1 MSRRSS
7 RPASSNRTP
16 WDTRLSRED
25 SPSNP
30 FGPTRYS
37 IEQSSPEELVIPQ
50 PIQPYESPIK
60 PHASM
65 PALEDPQAGPSSSR
79 RISPHSHKSSSRH
92 SPRLS
97 PLEYEAIQEA
107 DKLAKPS
114 SSIRK
119 PSSFGNKASSA
130 TFQRMIPVFGLPDIE
145 MLEPSSSK
153 PQPSEPTNSHELKRS
168 KGKTSEAHISKHR
181 ETQAALLDPN
191 DRSFTN
197 DPAIQKYL
205 PYSPS
210 TTLYPLNEESPGE
223 FNYQPDCTQM
233 TSWCR
238 KNPQANSFRKV
249 YRQLGRVFYHVEIP
263 PAHENRYPS
272 PSCEQWASHYF
283 KLLDTVVTFRPTCCI
298 TTKLVPAQEINHWPE
313 YGKLH
318 IDLNKLIKRTVHS
331 VYDMEELL
339 PIPEWPEHDC
349 LFTSHSFEVAAVTYR
364 DQMERF
370 IQKLYEILGRQ
381 LQTGPPSP
389 VISAGHLSEV
399 EPGQEHLRDR
409 TLQLK
414 QDMTLLVPKSSR
426 ASSVTPQEAAQE
438 NLLRSLIKPTSQVTI
453 ASPLLPDPQVSPPTV
468 TLHTSSSTPPGQ
480 PPSSLHS
487 SKASLTVTMQPRYL
501 GPDNGTTLIPSEP
514 LPSPPSSIATSS
526 SRSIPLGRIPE
537 ESPHVT
543 LQVPP
548 TLERT
553 ERLRREAARSL
564 GPRPPTPRPTIVP
577 STSSEE
583 TLPSSPRG
591 NASVPIAQPSAIP
604 PFNIQALED
613 YINNLSDGS
622 IDGLSSSESSTGRDQ
637 VAPELIAP
645 ATPAD
650 SITSVSSAAT
660 HTMQIPVAQSTP
672 RIRSQVEE
680 DNVRNIPYN
689 PPLSNAARRVSLAG
703 PSIPLR
709 DPPPHAD
716 FINCRSSL
724 GANRQSSGRPAIPA
738 ESFTRVST
746 IPEERSSRLAESA
759 HRRPTSSPES
769 RRTPL
774 SIHTNLPY
782 LQEQPAPVT
791 REEANMSRRG
801 NFLAPLLAPVPQL
814 QVPPAPPID
823 RTRLPPHIVGR
834 MVSSR
839 RFSELFNDPPPRDQ
853 LRDRLAPL
861 AEGGGGND
869 PPYDSNEGDF
879 DNSGKRRNNPP
890 RRNGGGPP
898 NDPEDPGNEPY
909 AQANAARARPFNPA
923 PVHFD
928 TKLKPDIIPE
938 WDGDTKKLSR
948 WMTSINNIAEYS
960 SYTRIQLGQQIPLRF
975 TGRALRWF
983 NALDKDYRQIIT
995 EDWPALRQ
1003 AITIHFMN
1011 RTFLNRSK
1019 NEAMRIRFRDKDHSE
1034 ETPEDY
1040 VIRKMEAL
1048 TIVSNWTDSELIFEI
1063 MNGAPKSWTT
1073 HIDTSRIVTWEDF
1086 LDKIAWHEEDLLG
1099 KDSSHNSDIQRQL
1112 HQMQSTLKRLE
1123 GNRHSRPSARSHLA
1137 GSKPVGWH
1145 QNNPPPKYPKDDST
1159 VSKGKTPKDKKARP
1173 CRHCG
1178 SMMHWDRDCKHA
1190 KKNSRFVRSHMA
1202 QADNDEWEAQEAY
1215 EDLCDEAY
1223 LDETEYDTEGEES
1236 VSEEEQD
1243 FHKPLQSLAVSTS
1256 SAKPSSGSQE
1266 EQHGLEGTTVSQG
1279 TNSADQGSKESDS
1292 LVFSGY
1298 VQPKLPTRKSLN
1310 KKLKM
1315 ASSHTA
1321 IAKNGEEITLKR
1333 LMSRPPGTAFF
1344 GSKATIIKGWLQTNN
1359 GPKKR
1364 ITFDSGSEITLINE
1378 SILKT
1383 LDPSPRVRIG
1393 QKLKLIQ
1400 VTGNSSLSQYISLPI
1415 IFDTEQGLVKMI
1427 VEAYIVPNMN
1437 TPFILGTDFASQYQL
1452 SLVRNGDGTRIVFGD
1467 TGRSI
1472 PVEESDSSPRI
1483 DQQGNTFM
1491 VEVAQ
1496 GFIKNSEKIKISKK
1510 AYKKRLQH
1518 RKLPP
1523 NTVKVKVY
1531 ETVTIPAH
1539 TIKLIKVKTIWKE
1552 GQASGFMDR
1561 SFNSHRQEEHLFAIT
1576 DCLIDRNNPKIQV
1589 SNLSEHP
1596 LRLQGG
1602 EILGYM
1608 HDPNKY
1614 LAKEKDI
1621 TKEEKD
1627 SITKEELMKSPE
1639 GGPKAAEVPDPEPV
1653 PSDRFLQEV
1662 NFSEHLTPNQ
1672 RAKLEK
1678 VLHKHELAFGLD
1690 GRLGTHNTQLEI
1702 RLRPGTKEISL
1713 TPYHASPAKREV
1725 IDKQIEEWLKLGVIE
1740 PSKSAWGFPVIVVYR
1755 NSKPRLCVDYRRLNE
1770 VAVPDEYPLPKQTD
1784 ILHALEG
1791 SQWLTTLDA
1800 LAGFTQLTIKEED
1813 REKLAFRCHNGH
1825 WQPTKLLFGYRN
1837 GPAEFQRVMNR
1848 ILSRFLW
1855 QFALVYIDDIVI
1867 YSVKFEDHCN
1877 HLDQVLGAIEEAEIT
1892 LSPKKCHIGYQS
1904 LLLLGQKVSRLGL
1917 STHKEKVDAILE
1929 LEPPKNVPTLQTFLG
1944 MMTYFSSYIPFYS
1957 WIVAPLFKLLKKG
1970 TDWSWEEKEQQAF
1983 ELAKEA
1989 LASAPQVQ
1997 SIKIKDLKGTKA
2009 YKYLRGEYDKGN
2021 PVPRMTIPASKQ
2033 RDDVTGGDTWDKQDF
2048 EETTAQVERVIAYW
2062 SRILKEAER
2071 NYSPTEREALALKE
2085 ALVKFQV
2092 YLEGAEFVAITDHAA
2107 LTWSKTYNNVN
2118 RRLMTWGLV
2127 FSAYPGMQIVHR
2139 AGRVHDNADPISR
2152 LRRRTPYHT
2161 SPLADQSTPLKLNME
2176 EDPLRNLYKE
2186 INERFEEKL
2195 LGVASA
2201 FTQSY
2206 KIGNSQ
2212 KPIKKWI
2219 PTPTEAISYQTTTS
2233 YSVEISI
2240 NSEEI
2245 TRFIEAYK
2253 KDSHFKQVMEE
2264 FKSHHNPLNPP
2275 FHQYQIGDNGL
2286 IYFIDSQEKYWLCV
2300 PRDLQV
2306 DILKENHDNLNQG
2319 AHAGYAKTYHRIASV
2334 YYWPKMARSIQKYVH
2349 TCDICQKAGHRRHGP
2364 RGFLQPLPIPQQP
2377 FEVVSMDFIMDL
2389 PPSNNYN
2396 TILVIVDKLTK
2407 YGHFI
2412 PCTTQIDEAQTAQ
2425 LFHDHIWCHYGLP
2438 WQVITDR
2445 DARWTG
2451 AFWGHLV
2458 SMLGIR
2464 RALTTAHH
2472 PQSDGQTE
2480 ILNQTTEVA
2489 IRVFTNPAKDNWSKL
2504 LSGFAHS
2511 YNTSV
2516 HTSTQQTPAFLLRR
2530 FQPLTSADLLALTSE
2545 NIPRPAQESQTA
2557 EEFKESMELARSL
2570 AKDALKASPP
2580 EFGSRPTQ
2588 NIPREDF
2595 QQMPEYEVERIVEE
2609 RTIKKGNK
2617 RIRQYKI
2624 CWLGYSS
2631 EHDRWR
2637 TEKELRNAPEVIKEW
2652 KRTSGSTIHPNH
2664 RKKKEF

>member
-1 MSRRSS
+1 MPRHSTPRSS
-7 RPASSNRTP
+7 VLPRDSIPT
-16 WDTRLSRED
+16 D

-37 IEQSSPEELVIPQ
+37 LEQSSPEELVIPQ
-50 PIQPYESPIK
+50 PILPYESPIK
-60 PHASM
+60 PPASM

-97 PLEYEAIQEA
+97 PLEYEALQEA
-107 DKLAKPS
+107 SKLAKPS
-114 SSIRK
+114 SSLRK
-119 PSSFGNKASSA
+119 PSPFGHKTSPA

-145 MLEPSSSK
+145 MLEPSS
-153 PQPSEPTNSHELKRS
+153 R
-168 KGKTSEAHISKHR
+168 KTSEAHISKHR

-210 TTLYPLNEESPGE
+210 TSLYPLNEEFLGE

-263 PAHENRYPS
+263 PAHENCYPS

-318 IDLNKLIKRTVHS
+318 IDLNKLIKRTVQNI
-331 VYDMEELL
+331 YDMEELL

-453 ASPLLPDPQVSPPTV
+453 ASPLLPEPQVSPPAV
-468 TLHTSSSTPPGQ
+468 TLDTSSSTPPGQ

-501 GPDNGTTLIPSEP
+501 GPDNGTLLIPSEP
-514 LPSPPSSIATSS
+514 LPPPPSAIATSS
-526 SRSIPLGRIPE
+526 SRSIPLGIIPE

-553 ERLRREAARSL
+553 ERLRREAIRSL
-564 GPRPPTPRPTIVP
+564 GPRPPTPRPTVVP

-622 IDGLSSSESSTGRDQ
+622 IDGLSSPESSTGRDQ

-645 ATPAD
+645 STPAD

-660 HTMQIPVAQSTP
+660 HTIQIPVAQSTP

-689 PPLSNAARRVSLAG
+689 PPLSNATRRVSLAG

-724 GANRQSSGRPAIPA
+724 GANQQSSGRPAIPA

-759 HRRPTSSPES
+759 HRKPTFSPES

-782 LQEQPAPVT
+782 LQEQPAPAT

-823 RTRLPPHIVGR
+823 RT
-834 MVSSR
+834 
-839 RFSELFNDPPPRDQ
+839 SELFNDPPPRDQ
-853 LRDRLAPL
+853 LRDRLVPL

-869 PPYDSNEGDF
+869 PPYDSDDGDF
-879 DNSGKRRNNPP
+879 DNSGRRRDNLP
-890 RRNGGGPP
+890 RRNRGGPP
-898 NDPEDPGNEPY
+898 NNPEDPGNEPY

-938 WDGDTKKLSR
+938 WDGDTKKLLR

-1019 NEAMRIRFRDKDHSE
+1019 NEAMQIRFRDKDHSE

-1048 TIVSNWTDSELIFEI
+1048 TIVSDWTDSELIFEI

-1159 VSKGKTPKDKKARP
+1159 VPKGKTPKDKKARP

-1178 SMMHWDRDCKHA
+1178 SMIHWDRDCKHA
-1190 KKNSRFVRSHMA
+1190 KKNSRFVQSHMA
-1202 QADNDEWEAQEAY
+1202 QADDDEWEAQEAY

-1292 LVFSGY
+1292 SVFSGY

-1321 IAKNGEEITLKR
+1321 IAKNGEEITLKQ

-1344 GSKATIIKGWLQTNN
+1344 GSKATIIKGWLQTSN

-1364 ITFDSGSEITLINE
+1364 ITFDSGSEITLIDE

-1400 VTGNSSLSQYISLPI
+1400 VTGNI
-1415 IFDTEQGLVKMI
+1415 
-1427 VEAYIVPNMN
+1427 
-1437 TPFILGTDFASQYQL
+1437 
-1452 SLVRNGDGTRIVFGD
+1452 RNRDGTRIGFGN

-1496 GFIKNSEKIKISKK
+1496 GFIKNSEKIKISEK
-1510 AYKKRLQH
+1510 AYKKQLQH

-1539 TIKLIKVKTIWKE
+1539 TIKLIKVKTTWKE

-1561 SFNSHRQEEHLFAIT
+1561 SFNSHQQEEHLFAIT

-1627 SITKEELMKSPE
+1627 SIIKYATLVQAMVQRKAEEKPTAQEEELMKSPE
-1639 GGPKAAEVPDPEPV
+1639 GEPKTVITHIWKGYYHIYPLSKIYIVAWSGDMPAKAWVMTKTAEVPDPEPV

-1662 NFSEHLTPNQ
+1662 NFSEHLTANQ

-1678 VLHKHELAFGLD
+1678 VLRKHELAFGLD

-1740 PSKSAWGFPVIVVYR
+1740 PSKSAWGFPVIVVYC
-1755 NSKPRLCVDYRRLNE
+1755 NSKPRLCVDYRHLNE

-1791 SQWLTTLDA
+1791 SQWLTTLDV

-1855 QFALVYIDDIVI
+1855 QFALAYIDDIVI
-1867 YSVKFEDHCN
+1867 YSVEFEDHCN
-1877 HLDQVLGAIEEAEIT
+1877 HLEQVLGAIEEAEIT

-1970 TDWSWEEKEQQAF
+1970 TAWSWEEKEQQAF

-1989 LASAPQVQ
+1989 LASAPVMAYPIIGKPYRFYTNACDYGLGGILQQVQ

-2033 RDDVTGGDTWDKQDF
+2033 RDNVAGGINGISKTLKKQL
-2048 EETTAQVERVIAYW
+2048 YK
-2062 SRILKEAER
+2062 ILKEAER
-2071 NYSPTEREALALKE
+2071 NYSPTERKALALKE

-2092 YLEGAEFVAITDHAA
+2092 YLEGDEFVAITDHAA

-2161 SPLADQSTPLKLNME
+2161 SPLADQLTPLKLNME
-2176 EDPLRNLYKE
+2176 EDSLRNLYKE
-2186 INERFEEKL
+2186 INECFEEKL
-2195 LGVASA
+2195 LRVASA

-2206 KIGNSQ
+2206 KIRNSQ

-2219 PTPTEAISYQTTTS
+2219 PTLAEAIPYQTTTS

-2264 FKSHHNPLNPP
+2264 FQLHHNPLNSP

-2300 PRDLQV
+2300 PKDLQV

-2319 AHAGYAKTYHRIASV
+2319 AHAGYAKTYH
-2334 YYWPKMARSIQKYVH
+2334 
-2349 TCDICQKAGHRRHGP
+2349 
-2364 RGFLQPLPIPQQP
+2364 
-2377 FEVVSMDFIMDL
+2377 
-2389 PPSNNYN
+2389 
-2396 TILVIVDKLTK
+2396 
-2407 YGHFI
+2407 
-2412 PCTTQIDEAQTAQ
+2412 
-2425 LFHDHIWCHYGLP
+2425 
-2438 WQVITDR
+2438 
-2445 DARWTG
+2445 
-2451 AFWGHLV
+2451 
-2458 SMLGIR
+2458 
-2464 RALTTAHH
+2464 
-2472 PQSDGQTE
+2472 
-2480 ILNQTTEVA
+2480 
-2489 IRVFTNPAKDNWSKL
+2489 
-2504 LSGFAHS
+2504 
-2511 YNTSV
+2511 
-2516 HTSTQQTPAFLLRR
+2516 
-2530 FQPLTSADLLALTSE
+2530 
-2545 NIPRPAQESQTA
+2545 
-2557 EEFKESMELARSL
+2557 
-2570 AKDALKASPP
+2570 
-2580 EFGSRPTQ
+2580 
-2588 NIPREDF
+2588 
-2595 QQMPEYEVERIVEE
+2595 
-2609 RTIKKGNK
+2609 
-2617 RIRQYKI
+2617 
-2624 CWLGYSS
+2624 
-2631 EHDRWR
+2631 
-2637 TEKELRNAPEVIKEW
+2637 
-2652 KRTSGSTIHPNH
+2652 
-2664 RKKKEF
+2664 